1 MGHHAHGENSHHQV
15 SRLQHGH
22 HEVICPTPEGTFRNP
37 ANCSEFYQCVA
48 GIPYLQFCPDPTT
61 YFSPDCNCCDWKEN
75 VACGSHHVVSQ
86 RSQKVERPQHHHE
99 RLHVLPRQHHLHQT
113 DRGLDL
119 KNYGHEDHYL
129 QDSALNKP
137 NAVVCSDPE
146 GTYRNPANCRE
157 FFQLSPGS
165 LTVTTVLTP
174 EHTIPRTA
182 TAATGRRTLTVP
194 VIPTYSW
201 PVPTRA
207 ACTGTRPTAGSSTS
221 V

>member
-1 MGHHAHGENSHHQV
+1 MGSYCLSLGMAETQLLSDEWTRAVRLGLGKWGNDETNPELSQVICHEQRWDEGAHHGQHHEGAHHEEHHAHGENSHHQV

-75 VACGSHHVVSQ
+75 VDCGSHHVVSQ
-86 RSQKVERPQHHHE
+86 RSQKVERPHHE

-119 KNYGHEDHYL
+119 KNY
-129 QDSALNKP
+129 
-137 NAVVCSDPE
+137 
-146 GTYRNPANCRE
+146 
-157 FFQLSPGS
+157 
-165 LTVTTVLTP
+165 
-174 EHTIPRTA
+174 
-182 TAATGRRTLTVP
+182 
-194 VIPTYSW
+194 
-201 PVPTRA
+201 
-207 ACTGTRPTAGSSTS
+207 
-221 V
+221 